1 MIGCDVMN
9 GKLLPADTYIVINK
23 TILSD
28 QDKKKITMLYQPIIG
43 HTAVSLYLTLIDD
56 LEKRELMSNELTHH
70 HLVSTMQ
77 LKLQDIIIAREKLEA
92 VGLLKTYVKEE
103 NVNNYVYVLYSPLS
117 IADFLNHP
125 ILSVVLYNNLGK
137 KEYEKIISCFK
148 IPKISLRE
156 YKDITATFDSV
167 FTSISGNVF
176 IENDNIIKKNIGTIS
191 ISDKI
196 DFDLLISSIPKNI
209 INDKCFNSEVRNLIN
224 SLAFTYN
231 IDDLNMQGMVRNSLN
246 EKGMINKDELI
257 KNCRNFY
264 EFENAG
270 KLPTLIYSKQPE
282 YLKRPSGD
290 TSNWAKQVY
299 TFENVTPNDYLRSK
313 YKNGEPTMRE
323 LRIIEDL
330 MSKQK
335 MKPGVVNVLISYVL
349 KVNNNKFTR
358 SYVETVASQWCR
370 MNIETVEEAMKVAE
384 KEHKKIKKL
393 LEKSDSPKVK
403 SVNKEELPSWF
414 EKTIEKSE
422 ISKEEQQELDDLLK
436 NFT

>member
-1 MIGCDVMN
+1 MN
-9 GKLLPADTYIVINK
+9 GKLLPADTYIVVNK
-23 TILSD
+23 TILSE

-56 LEKRELMSNELTHH
+56 LEKREVMSDELTHH

-77 LKLQDIIIAREKLEA
+77 LKLNDIVIAREKLEA

-117 IADFLNHP
+117 VNDFLNHP

-137 KEYEKIISCFK
+137 KEYEKLVNYFK
-148 IPKISLRE
+148 IPRIVLKDYE
-156 YKDITATFDSV
+156 DITASFSSV
-167 FTSISGNVF
+167 FTSVPGNLF
-176 IENDNIIKKNIGTIS
+176 TANDNIISKNIGS
-191 ISDKI
+191 IKMDDKI

-209 INDKCFNSEVRNLIN
+209 VNEKCFNDDVKSLIN
-224 SLAFTYN
+224 ALAFTYN
-231 IDDLNMQGMVRNSLN
+231 IDDFAMQGLVRNSLN
-246 EKGMINKDELI
+246 EKGMIDKNELS
-257 KNCRNFY
+257 KNVRNYY

-270 KLPTLIYSKQPE
+270 KLPTLIYSKQPD
-282 YLKRPSGD
+282 YLKSPTGD

-323 LRIIEDL
+323 LQIIEDL
-330 MSKQK
+330 MKKQK

-358 SYVETVASQWCR
+358 SYVETVAAQWCR
-370 MNIETVEEAMKVAE
+370 MNIETVEDAMKVAE
-384 KEHKKIKKL
+384 KEHRKIKKL
-393 LEKSDSPKVK
+393 MEKDNSGKTYTKAKNV
-403 SVNKEELPSWF
+403 KEEVPSWF
-414 EKTIEKSE
+414 EKNIDKKE
-422 ISKEEQQELDDLLK
+422 ISKEEQEELDNFLK
-436 NFT
+436 NV

>member
-1 MIGCDVMN
+1 MN
-9 GKLLPADTYIVINK
+9 GKLLPADTYIVVNK
-23 TILSD
+23 TILSE

-56 LEKRELMSNELTHH
+56 LEKREVMSDELTHH

-77 LKLQDIIIAREKLEA
+77 LKLNDIVIAREKLEA

-117 IADFLNHP
+117 VNDFLNHP

-137 KEYEKIISCFK
+137 KEYEKLVNYFK
-148 IPKISLRE
+148 IPRIVLKDYE
-156 YKDITATFDSV
+156 DITASFSSV
-167 FTSISGNVF
+167 FTSVPGNLF
-176 IENDNIIKKNIGTIS
+176 TANDNIISKNIGS
-191 ISDKI
+191 IKMDDKI

-209 INDKCFNSEVRNLIN
+209 VNAKCFNDDVKSLIN
-224 SLAFTYN
+224 ALAFTYN
-231 IDDLNMQGMVRNSLN
+231 IDDFAMQGLVRNSLN
-246 EKGMINKDELI
+246 ENGMIDKNELS
-257 KNCRNFY
+257 KNVRNYY

-270 KLPTLIYSKQPE
+270 KLPTLIYSKQPD
-282 YLKRPSGD
+282 YLKSPTGD

-323 LRIIEDL
+323 LQIIEDL
-330 MSKQK
+330 MKKQK

-358 SYVETVASQWCR
+358 SYVETVAAQWCR
-370 MNIETVEEAMKVAE
+370 MNIETVEDAMKVAE

-393 LEKSDSPKVK
+393 MEKDNNGKTYTKTKNV
-403 SVNKEELPSWF
+403 KEEVPSWF
-414 EKTIEKSE
+414 EKNIDKKE
-422 ISKEEQQELDDLLK
+422 ISKEEQEELDNLLK
-436 NFT
+436 NV

>member
-1 MIGCDVMN
+1 MN
-9 GKLLPADTYIVINK
+9 GKLLPADTYIVVNK
-23 TILSD
+23 TILSE

-56 LEKRELMSNELTHH
+56 LEKREVMSDELTHH

-77 LKLQDIIIAREKLEA
+77 LKLNDIVIAREKLEA

-117 IADFLNHP
+117 VNDFLNHP

-137 KEYEKIISCFK
+137 KEYEKLVNYFK
-148 IPKISLRE
+148 IPRIVLKDYE
-156 YKDITATFDSV
+156 DITASFSSV
-167 FTSISGNVF
+167 FTSVPGNLF
-176 IENDNIIKKNIGTIS
+176 TANDNIISKNIGS
-191 ISDKI
+191 MKMDDKI

-209 INDKCFNSEVRNLIN
+209 VNEKCFNDDVKSLIN
-224 SLAFTYN
+224 ALAFTYN
-231 IDDLNMQGMVRNSLN
+231 IDDFAMQGLVRNSLN
-246 EKGMINKDELI
+246 EKGMIDKNELS
-257 KNCRNFY
+257 KNVRNYY

-270 KLPTLIYSKQPE
+270 KLPTLIYSKQPD
-282 YLKRPSGD
+282 YLKSPTGD

-323 LRIIEDL
+323 LQIIEDL
-330 MSKQK
+330 MKKQK

-358 SYVETVASQWCR
+358 SYVETVAAQWCR
-370 MNIETVEEAMKVAE
+370 MNIETVEDAMKVAE
-384 KEHKKIKKL
+384 KEHRKIKKL
-393 LEKSDSPKVK
+393 MEKDNSGKTYTKAKNV
-403 SVNKEELPSWF
+403 KEEVPSWF
-414 EKTIEKSE
+414 EKNIDKKE
-422 ISKEEQQELDDLLK
+422 ISKEEQEELDNFLK
-436 NFT
+436 NV

>member
-1 MIGCDVMN
+1 MN
-9 GKLLPADTYIVINK
+9 GKLLPADTYIVVNK
-23 TILSD
+23 TILSE

-56 LEKRELMSNELTHH
+56 LEKREVMSDELTHH

-77 LKLQDIIIAREKLEA
+77 LKLNDIVIAREKLEA

-117 IADFLNHP
+117 VNDFLNHP

-137 KEYEKIISCFK
+137 KEYEKLVNYFK
-148 IPKISLRE
+148 IPRIVLKDYE
-156 YKDITATFDSV
+156 DITASFSSV
-167 FTSISGNVF
+167 FTSVPGNLF
-176 IENDNIIKKNIGTIS
+176 TANDNIISKNIGS
-191 ISDKI
+191 IKMDDKI

-209 INDKCFNSEVRNLIN
+209 VNEKCFNDDVKSLIN
-224 SLAFTYN
+224 ALAFTYN
-231 IDDLNMQGMVRNSLN
+231 IDDFAMQGLVRNSLN
-246 EKGMINKDELI
+246 EKGMIDKNELS
-257 KNCRNFY
+257 KNVRNYY

-270 KLPTLIYSKQPE
+270 KLPTLIYSKQPD
-282 YLKRPSGD
+282 YLKSPTGD

-323 LRIIEDL
+323 LQIIEDL
-330 MSKQK
+330 MKKQK

-358 SYVETVASQWCR
+358 SYVETVAAQWCR
-370 MNIETVEEAMKVAE
+370 MNIETVEDAMKVAE
-384 KEHKKIKKL
+384 KEHRKIKKL
-393 LEKSDSPKVK
+393 MEKDNNGKTYTKAKNV
-403 SVNKEELPSWF
+403 KEEVPSWF
-414 EKTIEKSE
+414 EKNIDKKE
-422 ISKEEQQELDDLLK
+422 ISKEEQEELDNLLK
-436 NFT
+436 NV

>member
-1 MIGCDVMN
+1 MN
-9 GKLLPADTYIVINK
+9 GKLLPADTYIVVNK
-23 TILSD
+23 TILSE

-56 LEKRELMSNELTHH
+56 LEKREIMSEELTHH

-77 LKLQDIIIAREKLEA
+77 LKLGDIIIAREKLEA

-117 IADFLNHP
+117 VNDFLNHP

-137 KEYEKIISCFK
+137 KEYDKLLNNFK
-148 IPKISLRE
+148 VPKINLKD
-156 YKDITATFDSV
+156 YQDITSSFNSV
-167 FTSISGNVF
+167 FTSVSGNVF
-176 IENDNIIKKNIGTIS
+176 IENDNIICKNIGS
-191 ISDKI
+191 IKMDSKV

-209 INDKCFNSEVRNLIN
+209 IHEKCFNDEVKNLIN
-224 SLAFTYN
+224 ALAFTYN
-231 IDDLNMQGMVRNSLN
+231 IDNLNMQGLVRNSLN
-246 EKGMINKDELI
+246 ERGMIDKQELT
-257 KNCRNFY
+257 KNCRSFY

-282 YLKRPSGD
+282 HLKNPQGD

-299 TFENVTPNDYLRSK
+299 TFENVTPNDYLKSK

-330 MSKQK
+330 MEKQK

-349 KVNNNKFTR
+349 HVNDQKFTR

-370 MNIETVEEAMKVAE
+370 MNIETVEDAMRVAE

-393 LEKSDSPKVK
+393 MEKSTTVK
-403 SVNKEELPSWF
+403 TKKENTKQKEELPDWF
-414 EKTIEKSE
+414 EKELEKKE
-422 ISKEEQQELDDLLK
+422 ITKEEQDELDRLLK
-436 NFT
+436 DFV

>member
-1 MIGCDVMN
+1 MN
-9 GKLLPADTYIVINK
+9 GKLLPADTYIVVNK
-23 TILSD
+23 TILSE

-56 LEKRELMSNELTHH
+56 LEKREVMSEELTHH

-77 LKLQDIIIAREKLEA
+77 LKLNDIVIAREKLEA

-117 IADFLNHP
+117 VNDFLNHP

-137 KEYEKIISCFK
+137 KEYDKLVNYFK
-148 IPKISLRE
+148 IPRIVLKDYE
-156 YKDITATFDSV
+156 DITASFSSV
-167 FTSISGNVF
+167 FTSVPGNLF
-176 IENDNIIKKNIGTIS
+176 TANDNIISKNIGS
-191 ISDKI
+191 IKMDDKI
-196 DFDLLISSIPKNI
+196 DFDLLISSIPKSI
-209 INDKCFNSEVRNLIN
+209 INEKCFNEDARTLIN
-224 SLAFTYN
+224 ALAFTYN
-231 IDDLNMQGMVRNSLN
+231 IDDFAMQGLVRNSLN
-246 EKGMINKDELI
+246 EKGLIDKNELS
-257 KNCRNFY
+257 KNVRNYY

-270 KLPTLIYSKQPE
+270 KLPTLIYSKQPD
-282 YLKRPSGD
+282 YLKSPTGD

-323 LRIIEDL
+323 LQIIEDL
-330 MSKQK
+330 MKKQK

-358 SYVETVASQWCR
+358 SYVETVAAQWCR
-370 MNIETVEEAMKVAE
+370 MNIETVEDAMKIAE

-393 LEKSDSPKVK
+393 MEKDNNGKTYTKAK
-403 SVNKEELPSWF
+403 SVKEEVPSWF
-414 EKTIEKSE
+414 EKNIDKKE
-422 ISKEEQQELDDLLK
+422 ISKEEQEELDNLLK
-436 NFT
+436 NV